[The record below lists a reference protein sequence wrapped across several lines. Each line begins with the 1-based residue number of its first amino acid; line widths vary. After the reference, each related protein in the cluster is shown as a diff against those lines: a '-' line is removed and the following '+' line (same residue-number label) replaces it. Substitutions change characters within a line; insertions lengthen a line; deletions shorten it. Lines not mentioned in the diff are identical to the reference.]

1 MAYDL
6 PRRTLAARLED
17 RDRDRFAGRETELA
31 LIDRCMRS
39 DPPASVIHVCG
50 PGGIGK
56 SALLRA
62 AARRA
67 RALGW
72 EVRSVD
78 GRELGP
84 ASGALEALIHD
95 AAVAEPSGSPGL
107 SPRGDPGHRGSGGV
121 PRPAERPPG
130 RA

>member
-17 RDRDRFAGRETELA
+17 RDRDRFAGREPELA
-31 LIDRCMRS
+31 FLDRCMRD
-39 DPPASVIHVCG
+39 DPPACVVHVCG

-67 RALGW
+67 RAMGW
-72 EVRSVD
+72 DVLSVD

-84 ASGALEALIHD
+84 ASGALEALIHT
-95 AAVAEPSGSPGL
+95 ASRE
-107 SPRGDPGHRGSGGV
+107 DPGS
-121 PRPAERPPG
+121 RPAGLAQLRKG
-130 RA
+130 SRGAG